1 MKDWLKEIPVMVKV
15 LGTAVTLCAAAI
27 MWMFSTFETSAS
39 SELKWT
45 QHNQALQCRTVYS
58 LQKELREAMEKR
70 HRATSAEDKAY
81 YDQQIQYLQA
91 EIKRID
97 PDGVC

>member
-1 MKDWLKEIPVMVKV
+1 MKDVWEQIPMFVKATTGITV
-15 LGTAVTLCAAAI
+15 AVAAGL
-27 MWMFSTFETSAS
+27 MWMLSTFETTTA

-45 QHNQALQCRTVYS
+45 QHNQALQCRTVYN
-58 LQKELREAMEKR
+58 LQKELRDTMEKR
-70 HRATSAEDKAY
+70 RHATSTADQAY